1 MKNKVLK
8 RIRKGSVIKGFSLIE
23 LMIVVAIIGVLSA
36 VGYPS
41 FMSHLS
47 KASKSEAQ
55 QVLISI
61 SQRQAQYFMDAREY
75 AGSLGTDGLNMII
88 PKNSAYSLSGADS
101 FVCASST
108 ASSCSNDHYTVLLSD
123 GTSSETPVKADIA
136 DYNASSPPRFLL
148 RAVPKSTGRNK
159 GELPLEID
167 STNKKTGPWK

>member
-1 MKNKVLK
+1 MKNKILK
-8 RIRKGSVIKGFSLIE
+8 SVRKDFLTKGFSLIE
-23 LMIVVAIIGVLSA
+23 LMVVVAIIGVLSA

-41 FMSHLS
+41 FMSHLA

-75 AGSLGTDGLNMII
+75 AASLGTDGLNMII
-88 PKNSAYSLSGADS
+88 PKNSAYALSGADS
-101 FVCASST
+101 FVCSSST
-108 ASSCSNDHYTVLLSD
+108 ASICSNDNYTILLSD
-123 GTSSETPVKADIA
+123 GTSSDAPVKSSIA
-136 DYNASSPPRFLL
+136 DYNASSPPRFLI
-148 RAVPKSTGRNK
+148 RAVPKSTGKNK